1 MMQTPMTPEQRIAD
15 ALRLVAMRLER
26 VLEEGRRSTRI
37 DANDLHETLLG
48 VADEID
54 PPVSEIGP
62 DPE

>member
-1 MMQTPMTPEQRIAD
+1 MQTPTTPEQRIAD

-37 DANDLHETLLG
+37 DANDLHETLLS

-54 PPVSEIGP
+54 PPVSEIGQ
-62 DPE
+62 DFE